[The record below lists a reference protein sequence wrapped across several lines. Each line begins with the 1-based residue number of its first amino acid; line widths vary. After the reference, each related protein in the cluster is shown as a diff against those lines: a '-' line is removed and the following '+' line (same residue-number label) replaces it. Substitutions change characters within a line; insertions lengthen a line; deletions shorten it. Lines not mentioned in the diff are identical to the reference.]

1 MRKDYDFDAAIVHPN
16 RVCEIG
22 LYLTSSQLQILAIA
36 MQEQFPALIHL
47 KLGFINHDVNPDPDP
62 APALPDGFLG
72 GSAPCLQTL
81 ELDSIPFP
89 ALPKLLLTATD
100 LVQLN
105 LWRIPHSGYLA
116 PETIVTG
123 LAVMANLESLSI
135 GFEPSTFLPDL
146 ENRRPPPSTRII
158 LPSLTR
164 LAFQGVVEYLEDLVA
179 QIDAPMLNTALITF
193 YRLIFDIPQ
202 VAQFMRRTTRFQVPD
217 EAHLDLDYH
226 GVQVGSIPP
235 TCQWGIPVDE
245 MSGFRISVLPGELVQ
260 WHSSLAQFFTSIL
273 PFIYMVKHVYMYGP
287 RQLSRQWQVNIDN
300 IQWLEILDPLTA
312 LESLYL
318 SKVFAQRIAPAL
330 QKLVGGRATEVL
342 PTLQNLYLE
351 RLMPWGPIQ
360 EGIEKFVAAR
370 QLSGHPMTVSLWE
383 RDPDPFEYSDW

>member
-1 MRKDYDFDAAIVHPN
+1 MRKDYDFNAAIVHPN
-16 RVCEIG
+16 RICEIG
-22 LYLTSSQLQILAIA
+22 LYLTSSQLQLLASA
-36 MQEQFPALIHL
+36 MQGQFPALIHL
-47 KLGFINHDVNPDPDP
+47 KLGFIDYDRSADLP
-62 APALPDGFLG
+62 PALPDGFLG
-72 GSAPCLQTL
+72 GFAPRLQTL
-81 ELDSIPFP
+81 ELDSVPFP
-89 ALPKLLLTATD
+89 ALPKLLLSATD
-100 LVQLN
+100 LVHLT
-105 LWRIPHSGYLA
+105 LRRIPLSGYLA

-123 LAVMANLESLSI
+123 LAVMVNLKSLSI
-135 GFEPSTFLPDL
+135 GFEPSIFRPDL
-146 ENRRPPPSTRII
+146 ESRRPPPSTRTI

-164 LAFQGVVEYLEDLVA
+164 LAFQGVVEYLEDLVS
-179 QIDAPMLNTALITF
+179 QIDAPMLNITRITF

-202 VAQFMRRTTRFQVPD
+202 VAQFMRRTTMFEVLN

-245 MSGFRISVLPGELVQ
+245 MSGFRISVISGALVQ

-273 PFIYMVKHVYMYGP
+273 PFICMVKHIYIYGP
-287 RQLSRQWQVNIDN
+287 RQLSPQWRVNIDN
-300 IQWLEILDPLTA
+300 IQWLEIFHPLTA
-312 LESLYL
+312 LKSLYL

-351 RLMPWGPIQ
+351 RLWPWGPFQ
-360 EGIEKFVAAR
+360 DGIEKFVAAR